1 MIYEIRTYRLK
12 TGATPAYLRL
22 IGEECIALQK
32 KYLGRLIGYF
42 HSDIGPLNEIV
53 HIWAYAD
60 IADRERRRE
69 ALLRDPAWQ
78 ALLPRIQGHIE
89 TMENKIMKPAPF
101 WTQNDAQTTAI
112 GSENRRLTEEV

>member
-1 MIYEIRTYRLK
+1 MIFEIRTYRLK

-22 IGEECIALQK
+22 IGEECIAIQK
-32 KYLGRLIGYF
+32 KYLGNLFGYF
-42 HSDIGPLNEIV
+42 HSDIGPLNEVV

-69 ALLRDPAWQ
+69 ALLRDPTWL
-78 ALLPRIQGHIE
+78 ALLPRIQSHIE

-101 WTQNDAQTTAI
+101 WTQNGAPSTAI
-112 GSENRRLTEEV
+112 GSANRRLTEEV